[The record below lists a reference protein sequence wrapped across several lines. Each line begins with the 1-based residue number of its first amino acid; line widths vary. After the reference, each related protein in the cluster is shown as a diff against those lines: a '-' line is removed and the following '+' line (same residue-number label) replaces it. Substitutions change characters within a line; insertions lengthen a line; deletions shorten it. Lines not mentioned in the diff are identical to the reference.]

1 MKEVVVISG
10 KGGTGKTSIT
20 ASLAV
25 LLKDKVIADCDV
37 DAPDLHL
44 ILHPKI
50 KESFEFRGGKRAVHD
65 PAKCVNCNLCYEHC
79 RYDAVSPMDYSVD
92 PYKCEGCGVC
102 AVVCPVDA
110 MTMVENLSGYSY
122 ISDTD
127 YGTMVHAKLNIAE
140 ENSGKLVTTVRNLA
154 KKIAREQ
161 GKNMILIDG
170 PPGIGCPV
178 TSSLTGANLAVIV
191 TEPTKSGIHDL
202 ERVLTLIKHFRVK
215 GLVVVNRFDL
225 NPELTGEIKDYC
237 MKKGLEVIAEIPFD
251 PIVTHAMV
259 QGKSVVQFAPEDNTV
274 VREIRKIAG
283 RVTEK

>member
-25 LLKDKVIADCDV
+25 LMKDKVIADCDV

-44 ILHPKI
+44 ILHPEI

-79 RYDAVSPMDYSVD
+79 RYDAVSPTDYSVD

-122 ISDTD
+122 ISDTEF
-127 YGTMVHAKLNIAE
+127 GPMVHAKLNIAE

-161 GKNMILIDG
+161 GKELILIDG

-202 ERVLTLIKHFRVK
+202 ERVLKLIEHFRVK

-225 NPELTGEIKDYC
+225 NPELTGKIEEYC
-237 MKKGLEVIAEIPFD
+237 REKGLEVIARLPFD

-259 QGKSVVQFAPEDNTV
+259 QGKSVVQFAPEDNLI
-274 VREIRKIAG
+274 VREIRKIAE
-283 RVTEK
+283 RIIKN